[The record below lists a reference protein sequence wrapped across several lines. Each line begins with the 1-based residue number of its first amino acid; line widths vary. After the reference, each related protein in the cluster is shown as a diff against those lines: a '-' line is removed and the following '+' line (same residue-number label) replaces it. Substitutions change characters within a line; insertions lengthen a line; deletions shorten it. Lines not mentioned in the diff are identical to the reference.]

1 SVVQDLV
8 REHGEPAVPRGKPFL
23 AVFAELLADTQF
35 QSLEPEVLEP
45 ARPAILTRPPEGMNV
60 VLADVAPV
68 LERDAELER
77 ALDGH
82 HEIPLVD
89 LQELMQREVGRDRG
103 LADAHGADL
112 VRLDQGDVEG
122 SAEEPPERGRG
133 HPPGGTAPGDDDLVN
148 LAVHPDPYRLSL
160 LISSARSLRAAFSS
174 SGARQPLPGSGMCA

>member
-1 SVVQDLV
+1 DLALAAGDAVCFRHAAQEPRVQGRVDVISVVQDLV

-89 LQELMQREVGRDRG
+89 LQ
-103 LADAHGADL
+103 
-112 VRLDQGDVEG
+112 
-122 SAEEPPERGRG
+122 
-133 HPPGGTAPGDDDLVN
+133 
-148 LAVHPDPYRLSL
+148 
-160 LISSARSLRAAFSS
+160 
-174 SGARQPLPGSGMCA
+174 